1 MCEGSCGPGSMR
13 ALENDRG
20 GGDPK
25 KLNPGTAEAT
35 CAQMPSLGATFLK
48 RRRNGKQKQR

>member
-13 ALENDRG
+13 ALENDQG

-48 RRRNGKQKQR
+48 RRRNGKQKQK